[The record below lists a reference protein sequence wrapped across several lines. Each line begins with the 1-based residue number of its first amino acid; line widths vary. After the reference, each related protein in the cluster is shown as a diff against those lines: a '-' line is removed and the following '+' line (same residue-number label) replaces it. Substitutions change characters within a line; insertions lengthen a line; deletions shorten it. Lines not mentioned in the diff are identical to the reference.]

1 MMGSILSR
9 PRIPVEGT
17 MWVGRYPLTPKSS
30 GAKIGGPIT
39 MFATGM
45 RQPPGFLAM
54 PRAGK

>member
-1 MMGSILSR
+1 
-9 PRIPVEGT
+9 